1 MTIFSKRAIFKLKL
15 GVLRKLNVLAEI
27 IPFEPETVK
36 TDEGK
41 FQFD

>member
-1 MTIFSKRAIFKLKL
+1 MTIFSKRAIFELIL
-15 GVLRKLNVLAEI
+15 GVLKNNLAEI

-41 FQFD
+41 F